1 MADLSI
7 VEKIKLL
14 FNTAISTPF
23 FIIYAIVGILLI
35 IFMIIDIRKH
45 KKFSK
50 FIYIFTGIFLITFF
64 LIKYFN
70 IIIKVIDSFIEII
83 MKALYFPNLGIY
95 VVMLIIT
102 NVTFVYSMITRKVYK
117 SNKIISGI
125 INVLIDFIF
134 ILIIGIISSE
144 KIDITS
150 EVKLYSDTTIL
161 TLLQISMAL
170 FASQYLLLGLSIAS
184 HKFKKYD
191 KNYNKLEISNNENV
205 NTFSSKNI
213 RIVKILDFG
222 DRND

>member
-50 FIYIFTGIFLITFF
+50 FIYIFT
-64 LIKYFN
+64 
-70 IIIKVIDSFIEII
+70 DSFIEII

-102 NVTFVYSMITRKVYK
+102 NVTFVYSMINRKVYK

>member
-83 MKALYFPNLGIY
+83 FP
-95 VVMLIIT
+95 
-102 NVTFVYSMITRKVYK
+102 
-117 SNKIISGI
+117 
-125 INVLIDFIF
+125 
-134 ILIIGIISSE
+134 
-144 KIDITS
+144 
-150 EVKLYSDTTIL
+150 
-161 TLLQISMAL
+161 
-170 FASQYLLLGLSIAS
+170 
-184 HKFKKYD
+184 
-191 KNYNKLEISNNENV
+191 
-205 NTFSSKNI
+205 
-213 RIVKILDFG
+213 
-222 DRND
+222 

>member
-102 NVTFVYSMITRKVYK
+102 NVTFVYSMINRKVYK

>member
-23 FIIYAIVGILLI
+23 FVSYAIVGILLI

-45 KKFSK
+45 KKFSNL
-50 FIYIFTGIFLITFF
+50 IYIVSGIFLITFF
-64 LIKYFN
+64 VIKYFN
-70 IIIKVIDSFIEII
+70 VILKLIDSFVEII

-102 NVTFVYSMITRKVYK
+102 NATFIYSMFNRKVYK
-117 SNKIISGI
+117 STKIITGI

-134 ILIIGIISSE
+134 ILVIGIISSE

-150 EVKLYSDTTIL
+150 EVKLYSDATIL

-170 FASQYLLLGLSIAS
+170 FASQYLLLGLAMAS

>member
-1 MADLSI
+1 
-7 VEKIKLL
+7 
-14 FNTAISTPF
+14 
-23 FIIYAIVGILLI
+23 
-35 IFMIIDIRKH
+35 
-45 KKFSK
+45 
-50 FIYIFTGIFLITFF
+50 
-64 LIKYFN
+64 
-70 IIIKVIDSFIEII
+70 
-83 MKALYFPNLGIY
+83 MK
-95 VVMLIIT
+95 
-102 NVTFVYSMITRKVYK
+102 
-117 SNKIISGI
+117 
-125 INVLIDFIF
+125 
-134 ILIIGIISSE
+134 
-144 KIDITS
+144 KIDISFCSTLEDAVNELLRRRANGEHVYCIFN

>member
-102 NVTFVYSMITRKVYK
+102 NATFIYSMFNRKVYK
-117 SNKIISGI
+117 STKIITGI

-170 FASQYLLLGLSIAS
+170 F
-184 HKFKKYD
+184 
-191 KNYNKLEISNNENV
+191 
-205 NTFSSKNI
+205 SS
-213 RIVKILDFG
+213 
-222 DRND
+222 

>member
-23 FIIYAIVGILLI
+23 FISYAVIGILLV

-50 FIYIFTGIFLITFF
+50 FIYIISGVFLFTFF

-70 IIIKVIDSFIEII
+70 IIIKVLDSFIEILL
-83 MKALYFPNLGIY
+83 KALYFPNLGIY
-95 VVMLIIT
+95 IIMLIIT
-102 NVTFVYSMITRKVYK
+102 NVTFLYNMISKKAYK
-117 SNKIISGI
+117 SNKIIAGV
-125 INVLIDFIF
+125 INILIDFIF
-134 ILIIGIISSE
+134 ILVIGIISSE

-150 EVKLYSDTTIL
+150 EIKLYSDATIL

-170 FASQYLLLGLSIAS
+170 FASEYLLIGLSIAG

-191 KNYNKLEISNNENV
+191 KNYSKNDVANNTI
-205 NTFSSKNI
+205 NTFPKESIKVFKVI
-213 RIVKILDFG
+213 RFG
-222 DRND
+222 DNNG